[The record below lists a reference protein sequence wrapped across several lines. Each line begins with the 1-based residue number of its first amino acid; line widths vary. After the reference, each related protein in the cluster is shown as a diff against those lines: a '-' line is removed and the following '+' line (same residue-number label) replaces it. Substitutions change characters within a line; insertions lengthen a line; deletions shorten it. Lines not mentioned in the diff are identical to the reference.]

1 MAAPKVELG
10 WDNSDLQA
18 GAAKAQGILSGFATR
33 ARGTLGRAMSADVVG
48 GFGQLT
54 AALGSLAGLK
64 AVIDDFD
71 RLNDL
76 AVQLDTSVESLQRL
90 GAMAKLSGSD
100 VETLVKGVSKLTRS
114 LADAEGSEKT
124 AEALRALGVSAS
136 QLRTLSLEEQ
146 VLALSDAFINARAR
160 GEGFAEV
167 FDLMGRNGAELIPL
181 LVQGREEL
189 QALADTPVLSQE
201 QVQRLADFND
211 QLDAGV
217 LKLKAWTADAL
228 LGLSDVAAVTG
239 AALFGGFEG
248 DFSER
253 FDAAARALAQS
264 KIEAEEAAAAQERQR
279 QAAREAADEAK
290 KIAAAQKAAAESIEK
305 GQKELEAQEKRMQGI
320 REQIDQAKESNL
332 KQQLSPEENLEY
344 ARGKAADLEAKMKAA
359 REKAYLEGMGGQD
372 TEEILQL
379 ELQRQRL
386 LGEILLLEEQISG
399 EKERQ
404 QKAEAEKKAQQ
415 NEARAGIASDLQVL
429 DLRARGRTK
438 EADALEKQLRI
449 QAEAK
454 RIAVETGLS
463 QEEAL
468 RIAQARSDL
477 EDKAARRGERTE
489 NGRKRI
495 MGFSRRA
502 TGLPDFGGLAEF
514 DALQERDSNGRFKYA
529 AFYRGNDRRFQ
540 TGTPPKSAHER
551 AGEMLRG
558 RAAANQTGGRGS
570 DSVKL
575 TEGNQI
581 VQLLTEIREGIG
593 EFTAV

>member
-1 MAAPKVELG
+1 
-10 WDNSDLQA
+10 
-18 GAAKAQGILSGFATR
+18 
-33 ARGTLGRAMSADVVG
+33 
-48 GFGQLT
+48 
-54 AALGSLAGLK
+54 
-64 AVIDDFD
+64 VIDDFD

-76 AVQLDTSVESLQRL
+76 TLQLDTSVESLQRL

-124 AEALRALGVSAS
+124 AEALRALGVSAA
-136 QLRTLSLEEQ
+136 QLRAMSLEDQ
-146 VLALSDAFINARAR
+146 VMALSDAFINARER
-160 GEGFAEV
+160 GQGFAEV

-181 LVQGREEL
+181 LMQGREEL

-211 QLDAGV
+211 QLDAGL
-217 LKLKAWTADAL
+217 LKLKAWTADAM
-228 LGLSDVAAVTG
+228 LGLADLAAVTG

-253 FDAAARALAQS
+253 FDAAGRALAQS
-264 KIEAEEAAAAQERQR
+264 KIEAEEAAAAQEKQR
-279 QAAREAADEAK
+279 QAARAAAEEAR
-290 KIAAAQKAAAESIEK
+290 KIAAAQKAAA
-305 GQKELEAQEKRMQGI
+305 ELEAQEKRMQGI

-332 KQQLSPEENLEY
+332 KQQLSPAENLEY
-344 ARGKAADLEAKMKAA
+344 ARGKVADLEAQMKAA
-359 REKAYLEGMGGQD
+359 REKAYMEGMGGQD

-379 ELQRQRL
+379 ELQRQKL
-386 LGEILLLEEQISG
+386 LGEILSLEEQISN

-415 NEARAGIASDLQVL
+415 NEARTGIANDLQVL

-454 RIAVETGLS
+454 RIAEETGMS

-468 RIAQARSDL
+468 RIAKAKSDL

-495 MGFSRRA
+495 MGFSREA
-502 TGLPDFGGLAEF
+502 TGLPQWGGLAEF
-514 DALQERDSNGRFKYA
+514 DALQERDANGRFKYA
-529 AFYRGNDRRFQ
+529 AFYHGSDRRFQ
-540 TGTPPKSAHER
+540 TGTPQKSALER
-551 AGEMLRG
+551 AGEVLRG
-558 RAAANQTGGRGS
+558 KAASNQSGRGGS

-593 EFTAV
+593 DFMAV